1 MFSPWI
7 GKIPWGRAWQPTP
20 VFLPGESPWT
30 EKPGGLQSMG
40 SQRVGHDWAARH
52 MQHTNLMYLTAP
64 FWKSYVQ
71 LQRFPLYFCHY
82 SLLSKDKMWQESN
95 ALITPYKLITNFQL
109 AAATAEEYRMLKQI
123 LFCSWT
129 GSLGVIAKCPNQKL
143 LWKHDKTHRCVR
155 PIQIS
160 KNGEL

>member
-1 MFSPWI
+1 MRETWV
-7 GKIPWGRAWQPTP
+7 GKIPWRRAWQPTLLAWRIP
-20 VFLPGESPWT
+20 MDREAWRATVHGVTKSRTRLSSW
-30 EKPGGLQSMG
+30 
-40 SQRVGHDWAARH
+40 H

-71 LQRFPLYFCHY
+71 LKRFPLYFYHY

-95 ALITPYKLITNFQL
+95 ALITPCKLITNFQL